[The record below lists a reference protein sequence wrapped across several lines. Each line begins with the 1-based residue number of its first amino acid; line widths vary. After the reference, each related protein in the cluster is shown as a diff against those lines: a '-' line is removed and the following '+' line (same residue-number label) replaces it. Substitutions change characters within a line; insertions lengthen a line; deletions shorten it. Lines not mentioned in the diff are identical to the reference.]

1 MNYHPEKTLMACLAT
16 FLFLIALMGAYLK
29 YAEAVESG
37 TEGAPAL
44 LYMLVMF
51 FVIFIVAGSVTV
63 LLVGIITPMAT
74 HGIIRLLSVHHRT
87 SLSEGEEVASV
98 KASLQ
103 QSPTDEIHVAHQQ
116 ALKDRNAQ
124 SLQQQTEE
132 ILLKEKQVL
141 EEIFAYTRGTFQ
153 KVFTPS
159 QIDTLIQN
167 IQELYRVNKAPAGE
181 ARIYNFKEVEKENAS
196 LYYNYDLEHYGWN
209 VSTRIRMLC
218 KKMNQGETI
227 PHFLKVSF
235 PYAFAG
241 KEETSIKT
249 KLTNETSRLP
259 LIKEKEEMVPYVFP
273 GTEQLPDKTD

>member
-1 MNYHPEKTLMACLAT
+1 M
-16 FLFLIALMGAYLK
+16 
-29 YAEAVESG
+29 V
-37 TEGAPAL
+37 
-44 LYMLVMF
+44 
-51 FVIFIVAGSVTV
+51 
-63 LLVGIITPMAT
+63 
-74 HGIIRLLSVHHRT
+74 
-87 SLSEGEEVASV
+87 
-98 KASLQ
+98 
-103 QSPTDEIHVAHQQ
+103 HQQ
-116 ALKDRNAQ
+116 ALKERNAQ

-132 ILLKEKQVL
+132 ILRKEKQVL

-153 KVFTPS
+153 KVFTPT

-167 IQELYRVNKAPAGE
+167 IQELYRVNKELAGE
-181 ARIYNFKEVEKENAS
+181 ARTYNFKEVEKENAS

-273 GTEQLPDKTD
+273 GTEQLPIKTD

>member
-1 MNYHPEKTLMACLAT
+1 MNYHPEKTLMGCLAT

-63 LLVGIITPMAT
+63 LLVGVLTPMAT
-74 HGIIRLLSVHHRT
+74 HGIMRLLSVHHRT
-87 SLSEGEEVASV
+87 SLPEGEEVAPV
-98 KASLQ
+98 NASLQ
-103 QSPTDEIHVAHQQ
+103 HPQAEDEIHMVHQQ
-116 ALKDRNAQ
+116 ALKERNAQ

-132 ILLKEKQVL
+132 ILRKEKQVL

-153 KVFTPS
+153 KVFTPT

-167 IQELYRVNKAPAGE
+167 IQELYRVNKELAGE
-181 ARIYNFKEVEKENAS
+181 ARTYNFKEVEKENAS

-235 PYAFAG
+235 PLCFCRKRRNLHQDQADQRDLPASAHQRKRRNG
-241 KEETSIKT
+241 A
-249 KLTNETSRLP
+249 LCLSRNGATP
-259 LIKEKEEMVPYVFP
+259 R
-273 GTEQLPDKTD
+273 